1 MPDNNNITVTLVRIP
16 GTGASSV
23 TLSAG
28 STVADLVSKE
38 DLHGRAMY
46 VDGQTCSA
54 DQFSAFTLAD
64 GQEVFA
70 TGAVKGN

>member
-1 MPDNNNITVTLVRIP
+1 MPDQNNITVTLVRIP

-23 TLSAG
+23 TLTAG
-28 STVADLVSKE
+28 ATVADLVHKE
-38 DLHGRAMY
+38 DLHGRSMY

-54 DQFSAFTLAD
+54 DQLSGFSLTD